1 MQPSVVLAVTVIAE
15 VVSDNIRAVY
25 LPFSFRLINMKEIL
39 CSQITDTI
47 KELCIKANKI
57 LPDDLV
63 CRIKNGYENEEN
75 DLPKSVMSDLLNN
88 LDCAKELNI
97 PICQD
102 TGMAVIFAEIGQDVH
117 IVGGDFEDAVNEGV
131 RQGYVDGLL
140 RKSIVKDPLDRVNT
154 NDNTPA
160 VIHTRIVTGENI
172 KITVAPKG
180 FGSENMSRIKM
191 FTPSATKKD
200 IMDFVVE
207 TVKISG
213 GNPCPPIVLGVGN
226 GGDFEYCAYLSKKAL
241 CRDTNERNSNPFY
254 MEMEKELLEQ
264 VNKTNIGPQGFGG
277 NTTALAVNIETA
289 PTHIAGLPVAVNV
302 GCHVT
307 RHASAIL

>member
-1 MQPSVVLAVTVIAE
+1 
-15 VVSDNIRAVY
+15 
-25 LPFSFRLINMKEIL
+25 MKEFL
-39 CSQITDTI
+39 CSQITETV

-63 CRIKNGYENEEN
+63 CRIKNGYEAEEK
-75 DLPKSVMSDLLNN
+75 DLPKSVMCDLLNN

-117 IVGGDFEDAVNEGV
+117 IVGGDFETAVNEGV
-131 RQGYVDGLL
+131 RQGYIDGLL

-160 VIHTRIVTGENI
+160 VIHTKIVAGENI
-172 KITVAPKG
+172 KLTVAPKG

-191 FTPSATKKD
+191 FTPSATKED

-207 TVKISG
+207 TVTVAG
-213 GNPCPPIVLGVGN
+213 GNPCPPIVLGVGI

-241 CRDTNERNSNPFY
+241 CRDIGERNANPFY
-254 MEMEKELLEQ
+254 AEMESDLLTLI
-264 VNKTNIGPQGFGG
+264 NKTNIGPQGFGG

-289 PTHIAGLPVAVNV
+289 PTHIAGLPVAVNI

-307 RHASAIL
+307 RHATAVL

>member
-1 MQPSVVLAVTVIAE
+1 MLINEVLVATVIAE
-15 VVSDNIRAVY
+15 VVNNPRAVN
-25 LPFSFRLINMKEIL
+25 LPFNFRLINMREIL
-39 CSQITDTI
+39 CSQITDTV
-47 KELCIKANKI
+47 KELCVEANKK
-57 LPDDLV
+57 LPSDLV
-63 CRIKNGYENEEN
+63 CRIKNGYEAEEN
-75 DLPKSVMSDLLNN
+75 DLPKNVMSDLLQN

-102 TGMAVIFAEIGQDVH
+102 TGMAVVFAEIGQDVH
-117 IVGGDFEDAVNEGV
+117 ITGGIFEDAVNEGV

-140 RKSIVKDPLDRVNT
+140 RKSIVSDPLERVNT

-160 VIHTRIVTGENI
+160 VIHTKIVEGENI

-191 FTPSATKKD
+191 FTPSATKED
-200 IMDFVVE
+200 IIDFVVE
-207 TVKISG
+207 TVKIAG
-213 GNPCPPIVLGVGN
+213 GNPCPPIVLGVGI

-241 CRDTNERNSNPFY
+241 CRDTEIRNANPFY
-254 MEMEKELLEQ
+254 SEMEEDLLRIINE
-264 VNKTNIGPQGFGG
+264 TNIGPQGFGG

-307 RHASAIL
+307 RHKTAVL

>member
-1 MQPSVVLAVTVIAE
+1 
-15 VVSDNIRAVY
+15 
-25 LPFSFRLINMKEIL
+25 MKEIL

-63 CRIKNGYENEEN
+63 CRIKNGYENEEK

-117 IVGGDFEDAVNEGV
+117 IIGGDFEDAVNEGV
-131 RQGYVDGLL
+131 RQGYVEGLL
-140 RKSIVKDPLDRVNT
+140 RKSIVKDPLDRANT

-213 GNPCPPIVLGVGN
+213 GNPCPPIVLGVGI

-277 NTTALAVNIETA
+277 NTTALAINIETA

-307 RHASAIL
+307 RHASATL

>member
-1 MQPSVVLAVTVIAE
+1 
-15 VVSDNIRAVY
+15 
-25 LPFSFRLINMKEIL
+25 MKEVL

-47 KELCIKANKI
+47 KELCIKANRI
-57 LPDDLV
+57 LPEDLV
-63 CRIKNGYENEEN
+63 CRIKNGYDFEEK

-131 RQGYVDGLL
+131 RQGYVEGLL
-140 RKSIVKDPLDRVNT
+140 RKSIVKDPLDRANT

-200 IMDFVVE
+200 IMDFVIE
-207 TVKISG
+207 TVKIAG
-213 GNPCPPIVLGVGN
+213 GNPCPPIVLGVGI

-264 VNKTNIGPQGFGG
+264 INKTNIGPQGFGG

>member
-1 MQPSVVLAVTVIAE
+1 
-15 VVSDNIRAVY
+15 
-25 LPFSFRLINMKEIL
+25 MKEVL

-47 KELCIKANKI
+47 KELCIKANRI
-57 LPDDLV
+57 LPEDLV
-63 CRIKNGYENEEN
+63 CRIKNGYDFEEK

-131 RQGYVDGLL
+131 RQGYIDGLL

-200 IMDFVVE
+200 IMDFVIE
-207 TVKISG
+207 TVKIAG
-213 GNPCPPIVLGVGN
+213 GNPCPPIVLGVGI

-264 VNKTNIGPQGFGG
+264 INKTNIGPQGFGG

-307 RHASAIL
+307 RHAIAIL

>member
-1 MQPSVVLAVTVIAE
+1 
-15 VVSDNIRAVY
+15 
-25 LPFSFRLINMKEIL
+25 MKEIL
-39 CSQITDTI
+39 CSQITETV

-63 CRIKNGYENEEN
+63 CRIENGYKAEEK
-75 DLPKSVMSDLLNN
+75 DLPKNVMKDLLDN
-88 LDCAKELNI
+88 LNCAKELNI

-117 IVGGDFEDAVNEGV
+117 IKDGSFENAVNEGV

-140 RKSIVKDPLDRVNT
+140 RKSIVRDPLERINT

-160 VIHTRIVTGENI
+160 IIHTKIVSGENI
-172 KITVAPKG
+172 KLTVAPKG

-191 FTPSATKKD
+191 FTPSATKED
-200 IMDFVVE
+200 IMDFVIE
-207 TVKISG
+207 TVKIAG
-213 GNPCPPIVLGVGN
+213 GNPCPPIVLGVGI

-241 CRDTNERNSNPFY
+241 CRDTNIKNSNPFY
-254 MEMEKELLEQ
+254 AEMENTLLEII
-264 VNKTNIGPQGFGG
+264 NNTNIGPQGFGG
-277 NTTALAVNIETA
+277 KTTALAINIETA

-307 RHASAIL
+307 RHATAIL

>member
-63 CRIKNGYENEEN
+63 CLIKSGYENEEN
-75 DLPKSVMSDLLNN
+75 DLSKSVMSDLLHN

-102 TGMAVIFAEIGQDVH
+102 TGMAVVFAEIGQDVH
-117 IVGGDFEDAVNEGV
+117 IVGGDFENAVNEGV
-131 RQGYVDGLL
+131 RQGYIDGLL

-160 VIHTRIVTGENI
+160 VIHTRIVPGESV
-172 KITVAPKG
+172 KLTVAPKG

-191 FTPSATKKD
+191 FTPSATKED
-200 IMDFVVE
+200 IMNFIVE
-207 TVKISG
+207 TVKIAG
-213 GNPCPPIVLGVGN
+213 GNPCPPIVLGVGI

-241 CRDTNERNSNPFY
+241 CRNTDEKNANPFY
-254 MEMEKELLEQ
+254 AQMETDLLGKI
-264 VNKTNIGPQGFGG
+264 NNTNIGPQGFGG

-307 RHASAIL
+307 RHATAVL

>member
-1 MQPSVVLAVTVIAE
+1 M
-15 VVSDNIRAVY
+15 R
-25 LPFSFRLINMKEIL
+25 EIL
-39 CSQITDTI
+39 CSQITDTV
-47 KELCIKANKI
+47 KELCIKANKT

-63 CRIKNGYENEEN
+63 CRIRNGYDSEVK
-75 DLPKSVMSDLLNN
+75 DLPKNVMSDLLYN

-117 IVGGDFEDAVNEGV
+117 IIGGNFEDAVNEGV
-131 RQGYVDGLL
+131 RQGYVEGLL
-140 RKSIVKDPLDRVNT
+140 RKSIVSDPLNRVNT

-160 VIHTRIVTGENI
+160 VIHTRIVAGENI

-191 FTPSATKKD
+191 FTPTATKED
-200 IMDFVVE
+200 IMNFVVE
-207 TVKISG
+207 TVTVAG
-213 GNPCPPIVLGVGN
+213 GNPCPPIVLGVGI

-241 CRDTNERNSNPFY
+241 CRDTAQRNFNPFY
-254 MEMEKELLEQ
+254 AEMEEDLLNII
-264 VNKTNIGPQGFGG
+264 NKTNIGPQGFGG

-307 RHASAIL
+307 RHETAVL